1 MYVGLNCLKHL
12 CLSFVSGV
20 PHFFFRTTPLWSA
33 AVAAAVELTACV
45 VLCGMRVPVAVWQVR
60 LRTARSEYFYF
71 TDITRYE
78 YVGPPCSRATI
89 YAARVS
95 RGSCSYRS
103 ISAVCARPQQQTR
116 RPPLLLS
123 INGTDRRTDTRPL
136 YDACHI
142 QCGPRK
148 STYNILL
155 EFYKFAIQTNYQR
168 KF

>member
-1 MYVGLNCLKHL
+1 MHPYGVAISSTGFGWGKGGNVTSVG
-12 CLSFVSGV
+12 
-20 PHFFFRTTPLWSA
+20 
-33 AVAAAVELTACV
+33 
-45 VLCGMRVPVAVWQVR
+45 WQVILHVWSYVACELPLRCGR
-60 LRTARSEYFYF
+60 LDYELLCPNTFYF

-123 INGTDRRTDTRPL
+123 INGTDRQTDTRPL

-142 QCGPRK
+142 LCGPRK
-148 STYNILL
+148 SGSTYNILL